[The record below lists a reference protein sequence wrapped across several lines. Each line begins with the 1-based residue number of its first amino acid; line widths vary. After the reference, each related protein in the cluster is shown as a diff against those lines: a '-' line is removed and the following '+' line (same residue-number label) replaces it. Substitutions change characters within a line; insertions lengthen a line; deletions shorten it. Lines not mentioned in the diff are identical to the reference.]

1 MLKTRAEVDKL
12 LEALCQEPTQLLEV
26 TETEQ
31 EIVIRKP
38 CQLRKLAELR
48 GKGKDLWRAEDVR
61 SYLRR
66 ERRSWNH

>member
-12 LEALCQEPTQLLEV
+12 LEALYQEPTQLLEV

-38 CQLRKLAELR
+38 GQPRRLAELR
-48 GKGKDLWRAEDVR
+48 GKGKDLWRTEDTR

-66 ERRSWNH
+66 ERRSWNR

>member
-12 LEALCQEPTQLLEV
+12 LEALCQGPTQLLEV

-38 CQLRKLAELR
+38 CQPRKLAELR
-48 GKGKDLWRAEDVR
+48 GKGKDLWRTEDVR
-61 SYLRR
+61 LYLRK
-66 ERRSWNH
+66 ELRSWNR

>member
-38 CQLRKLAELR
+38 RKLRKLSQLR
-48 GKGKDLWRAEDVR
+48 GKGKDLWRTEDVR
-61 SYLRR
+61 AYLRR
-66 ERRSWNH
+66 ERRSWNR

>member
-1 MLKTRAEVDKL
+1 MLKTRAEIDRL
-12 LEALCQEPTQLLEV
+12 LEALCPETSQLLEV

-38 CQLRKLAELR
+38 RQLRKLAELR
-48 GKGKDLWRAEDVR
+48 GKGKDLWRTDDVR
-61 SYLRR
+61 AYLHR